1 MRACPTHVLFC
12 AVLVVLCLPCI
23 VVAGT
28 EAAPHDMPPAPPA
41 MGPGM
46 GPGMGMPPMMGP
58 GGRGMPDAGPHEPGP
73 LDKLADQPWRPEW
86 APLPMFRGELGMV
99 PLLHELL
106 GDKSPQVRARSAL
119 ILGQIA
125 CPSSTEPLAAALK
138 DPERAVRV
146 QCGLALAQMGDAR
159 GIDTC
164 SAVLVVDP
172 AWIRF
177 YAAFGLWR
185 TNSESAKAALRRR
198 SAGQGTFIGGIIKS
212 ALETPYVAPPPVPA
226 LAAAAK
232 TDPRPELAQV
242 WEQAAD
248 VFTSESDW
256 WFHVGNYDQAIRAS
270 EASILLDPEYVE
282 TYSVVAWLQW
292 SMGDDPTAIQ
302 TLRRGIQAAPQD
314 PDSHFNLGY
323 HYFNTKRYEEAE
335 PLLRQ
340 AVDLG
345 GDQIARRMYA
355 HCLEKLGRQNDA
367 LAFWEE
373 ILEDN
378 PTDGVAIMHRD
389 RLKAKLEGGG

>member
-1 MRACPTHVLFC
+1 MVRVSASHAPVG
-12 AVLVVLCLPCI
+12 AVLAIFLLPGLAM
-23 VVAGT
+23 AGT
-28 EAAPHDMPPAPPA
+28 EAAPDDMPPTP
-41 MGPGM
+41 PGM

-58 GGRGMPDAGPHEPGP
+58 GGRAMPEAGPHEPGP
-73 LDKLADQPWRPEW
+73 LDKLADQRWRPVW

-106 GDKSPQVRARSAL
+106 ADASAEVRARSAL

-125 CPSSTEPLAAALK
+125 CPSSTELLAAGLK
-138 DPERAVRV
+138 DPERSVRV

-164 SAVLVVDP
+164 SAVLVADP
-172 AWIRF
+172 AWVRL
-177 YAAFGLWR
+177 YAVFGLWR
-185 TNSESAKAALRRR
+185 TNSESGKAALRRR
-198 SAGQGTFIGGIIKS
+198 SAKQDTFISGVIKS

-226 LAAAAK
+226 LAAGAK

-256 WFHVGNYDQAIRAS
+256 WFHAGDYDQAIRAS

-292 SMGDDPTAIQ
+292 SMGDDATAIQ
-302 TLRRGIQAAPQD
+302 TLRRGIQAAPED
-314 PDSHFNLGY
+314 PNGYFNLGY
-323 HYFNTKRYEEAE
+323 HYFNTKRYDEAE
-335 PLLRQ
+335 PLLKK

-355 HCLEKLGRQNDA
+355 HCLEKLGRPEDA
-367 LAFWEE
+367 LTFWEA
-373 ILEDN
+373 ILKDN